1 MPVLAAQGDW
11 REQVKKDKMKRKLRK
26 KAVKLARFAE
36 KHGIDHM
43 SLGVYTR
50 LMPSVYVYCDMNDGG
65 KARFEFP
72 MGGEA
77 DA

>member
-11 REQVKKDKMKRKLRK
+11 REQVKKDKMERKLRK
-26 KAVKLARFAE
+26 EAVKLARFA
-36 KHGIDHM
+36 KRNGIDHM

-50 LMPSVYVYCDMNDGG
+50 LMPSVYVYCDMGDGS

-72 MGGEA
+72 QDGDA